1 MAFWLDTKKSRLVLS
16 LITYAL
22 YMLLYI
28 ATDEQMR
35 EFYSGGYPAWGYVL
49 DVVTT
54 FVCIFLFV

>member
-35 EFYSGGYPAWGYVL
+35 EFYSGALPN
-49 DVVTT
+49 VVGG
-54 FVCIFLFV
+54 